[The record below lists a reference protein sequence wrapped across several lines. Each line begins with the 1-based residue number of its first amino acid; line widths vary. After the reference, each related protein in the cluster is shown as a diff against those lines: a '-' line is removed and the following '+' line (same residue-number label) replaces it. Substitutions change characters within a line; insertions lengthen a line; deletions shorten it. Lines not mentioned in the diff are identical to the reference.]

1 MKKVKII
8 LGSTRTNRAGE
19 KVANWVNKRAAE
31 YSGNISFEFIDL
43 KVINLPFIDEPVSPM
58 ATNGDYAHE
67 HTKQWSKIIDDADGF
82 LIITPEYNHGYPAV
96 LKNAIDFLYKE
107 WEGKPVGIVGYGG
120 SGARSSIRQLREI
133 LEFVKMKP
141 LEDQVGIGEIWAAFD
156 EEGVLDE
163 SKVRGDLMDIFKQ
176 LDETLNK

>member
-19 KVANWVNKRAAE
+19 KVANWVNEQART
-31 YSGNISFEFIDL
+31 YSGNIAFEFIDL
-43 KVINLPFIDEPVSPM
+43 KVIDLPFIDEPVSPM
-58 ATNGDYAHE
+58 ASNGEYAHE
-67 HTKQWSKIIDDADGF
+67 HTKEWSKIIADADGF
-82 LIITPEYNHGYPAV
+82 IIITPEYNHGYPAV

-133 LEFVKMKP
+133 LEFVKMVA
-141 LEDQVGIGEIWAAFD
+141 LEEQVGIGEIWAAFD
-156 EEGVLDE
+156 EDGKLDE
-163 SKVRGDLMDIFKQ
+163 NKVRGDVLGLFKQ
-176 LDETLNK
+176 LDDYLNK